1 MGIGDRNRVLGAT
14 LVAAALM
21 SGCGDDLLGHPGSDR
36 PDPARQH
43 LRPQAQ
49 QLIDEQLA
57 GLPQP
62 IIDLA
67 AWPHPQ
73 LSAQLPA
80 LWSDAAIAD
89 AVAGS
94 APHSLLR
101 NQLGVGV
108 PVRSFVRFAR
118 DDWPDRVDWHQAEAD
133 NPGHDATWLDTS
145 DGNHNW
151 QDQLNAMPAD
161 QTVVLLHCGA
171 GQVDRLRAC
180 LRALRDR
187 DNTLLALGGLT
198 SRDAIPDALMLLMQQ
213 TSLHARYRW
222 SSAWPRPAVNWLIW
236 LRPLAKHGF
245 IAEADIAP
253 LREIYADNPLL
264 FDLVLWRSIRLPDTD
279 IGLPAEA
286 FSGLPMQDSADP
298 S

>member
-1 MGIGDRNRVLGAT
+1 MGIGDRHKFLGAT
-14 LVAAALM
+14 WVATALM
-21 SGCGDDLLGHPGSDR
+21 SGCGGDLLGHPDADR

-43 LRPQAQ
+43 LSPQAQ

-62 IIDLA
+62 VVDLA
-67 AWPHPQ
+67 AWPHQ
-73 LSAQLPA
+73 DLAAQLPA
-80 LWSDAAIAD
+80 LWSDAAIVD
-89 AVAGS
+89 AVGGS

-108 PVRSFVRFAR
+108 PVRSFVRFAPNE
-118 DDWPDRVDWHQAEAD
+118 WPNRADWHHAVAE
-133 NPGHDATWLDTS
+133 NSGHNAAWLDAS
-145 DGNHNW
+145 GGEWRDRL
-151 QDQLNAMPAD
+151 DAVPAD
-161 QTVVLLHCGA
+161 QTVVLQHCGT

-264 FDLVLWRSIRLPDTD
+264 FDIVLWRSIRLPGTE
-279 IGLPAEA
+279 IGLPVNVFA
-286 FSGLPMQDSADP
+286 GLPAPADAP
-298 S
+298 E